1 MLDAP
6 SPETL
11 DRQLEIAVCRL
22 ADDLRF
28 GQDASPYTGAGIEYL
43 QSRPFV
49 EGDPVRDIDWKVTA
63 RTQRFHVKQYE
74 ALRSTPAYLLVD
86 TSASM
91 AFSSRPFSKHKL
103 AVLLA
108 GGLALAALRRLSPVG
123 VLAGG
128 RRQLHVRPSLQRG
141 RVFQWLHALQRAAF
155 DEPTQLA
162 QRLDQLSELV
172 VSRTLV
178 IVISDMHDPDAASAA
193 KRLAQRHD
201 VIVLHLQDPAER
213 GALRSGMFHAVEA
226 ETGRAVVAHGGTHWL
241 AESFQE
247 LPRQLAAARIDY
259 LLMGTD
265 RPFVAPLRR
274 LLGDRGGLMRNT
286 R

>member
-1 MLDAP
+1 
-6 SPETL
+6 
-11 DRQLEIAVCRL
+11 
-22 ADDLRF
+22 
-28 GQDASPYTGAGIEYL
+28 
-43 QSRPFV
+43 
-49 EGDPVRDIDWKVTA
+49 
-63 RTQRFHVKQYE
+63 
-74 ALRSTPAYLLVD
+74 
-86 TSASM
+86 M

-141 RVFQWLHALQRAAF
+141 RVFQWLHSLQRAAF

-178 IVISDMHDPDAASAA
+178 IVISDMHDPDAAAAA

-213 GALRSGMFHAVEA
+213 GALRGGMFHAVEA
-226 ETGRAVVAHGGTHWL
+226 ETGRAVVAHGGTRWL

-247 LPRQLAAARIDY
+247 MPRQLAAARIDY
-259 LLMGTD
+259 LLMSTD